1 LTGRRSNQLSY
12 IPLDAEELWQM
23 FMYAGNSRWHYSVFA
38 QES

>member
-1 LTGRRSNQLSY
+1 
-12 IPLDAEELWQM
+12 LDAEELWQM